1 MHYFWFLVVLI
12 VVMVLVWRFLG
23 SYMAAVFNGRVHWMG
38 WLERPT
44 YRLLGVDPDSEQ
56 TWKRYATSLVIY
68 SGVAILVVY
77 GIERLQGSLPLNP
90 QHLDGVP
97 PALSFNTATSFVTN
111 TNWQN
116 YVGEATMTYLTQMVA
131 LVGQQFASAAAGI
144 AVMLGLIRG
153 FSRKGSPTIGNFW
166 VDVIRA
172 IYYVLLP
179 IAAVAAVIYIGQG
192 AVQTLAGPAHIHDIL
207 NNVSQTIP
215 RGPQGSMTP
224 IKQLGNN
231 GGGFTNANGAHP
243 FENPTA
249 LTMWLSLVLL
259 LAIPIASTYMFGK
272 MVGSIRQ
279 GVAVLATMLVLFC
292 AWAAFS
298 NYAESRDNPAV
309 YQAGVT
315 AQAQSGG
322 NMEGKET
329 RFGVAET
336 TLFDIAS
343 TQTSTG
349 SVTGSNDSFTPIG
362 GMGLLTGMMLGE
374 VSPGGAGAG
383 MYTILA
389 FAIIAVFIGGLMVG
403 RTPEYLGKKIQA
415 REVKLAALLVLVMPM
430 LVLIFAAIAVS
441 IHAGRAGPE
450 NGGPHGFTEILYAI
464 TSPVNNNGS
473 AFAGL
478 TGNTAFYNVIQSIS
492 FYFGRFAEMI
502 PALALG
508 GVLAQKQAV
517 PTSAGTFRTD
527 TSLFTGLLVGVIL
540 IVGALT
546 FFPAVALGPIVEQLV
561 HHTIYAPGQTLG
573 YIGTNVHIAIN
584 QAAGV
589 LR

>member
-1 MHYFWFLVVLI
+1 MHFALYVICLVVA
-12 VVMVLVWRFLG
+12 VAVAWRYLG
-23 SYMAAVFNGRVHWMG
+23 SYMEAVFNGRVHWLG

-44 YRLLGVDPDSEQ
+44 YRLLGVDEDSEQ
-56 TWKRYATSLVIY
+56 SWQRYASSLIIY
-68 SGVAILVVY
+68 SAVAILVVY
-77 GIERLQGSLPLNP
+77 GFERLQGHLPFNP
-90 QHLDGVP
+90 QHLPAVG

-116 YVGEATMTYLTQMVA
+116 YVGEATMSYLTQMVA
-131 LVGQQFASAAAGI
+131 LVGQQFASAAAGMC
-144 AVMLGLIRG
+144 VMLGLIRG
-153 FSRKGSPTIGNFW
+153 FSRKDSSTIGNFW
-166 VDVIRA
+166 VDLVRGV
-172 IYYVLLP
+172 YYILLP

-192 AVQTLAGPAHIHDIL
+192 AVQTLAGPVAIHDVLNGVKEIL
-207 NNVSQTIP
+207 P

-249 LTMWLSLVLL
+249 FTQWLSLFLL
-259 LAIPIASTYMFGK
+259 LIIPIASTYMFGK
-272 MVGSIRQ
+272 MVKSIRQ
-279 GVAVLATMLVLFC
+279 GVAVLSVMVILFVS
-292 AWAAFS
+292 WSAFGL
-298 NYAESRDNPAV
+298 YAESRGNPAV
-309 YQAGVT
+309 TQAGIVV
-315 AQAQSGG
+315 QPGG

-329 RFGVAET
+329 RFGVLET
-336 TLFDIAS
+336 TLFNVGS

-349 SVTGSNDSFTPIG
+349 SVTGANDSMTPIG
-362 GMGLLTGMMLGE
+362 GMAMLTGMMLGE

-415 REVKLAALLVLVMPM
+415 REVKLAGLLVLVMPM
-430 LVLIFAAIAVS
+430 LVLILTGIAVS

-464 TSPVNNNGS
+464 TSPANNNGS

-478 TGNTAFYNVIQSIS
+478 SGNTPFYNIVQSLA
-492 FYFGRFAEMI
+492 FYFGRFAEMV

-508 GVLAQKQAV
+508 GVLAAKNV
-517 PTSAGTFRTD
+517 TPESAGTFRTD
-527 TSLFTGLLVGVIL
+527 SGLFVGLLVGVIL
-540 IVGALT
+540 LVGALV

-561 HHTIYAPGQTLG
+561 NKRYPNPNALHMLWQHASYRLSLLHGK
-573 YIGTNVHIAIN
+573 
-584 QAAGV
+584 V
-589 LR
+589 LSS